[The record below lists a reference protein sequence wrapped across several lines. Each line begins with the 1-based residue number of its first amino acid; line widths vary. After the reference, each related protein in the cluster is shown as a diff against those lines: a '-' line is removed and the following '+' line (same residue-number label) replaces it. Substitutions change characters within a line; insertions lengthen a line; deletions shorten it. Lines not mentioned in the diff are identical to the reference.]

1 MTCPAC
7 GGDIPV
13 SSHRCPQCRASLS
26 HGLAAAV
33 LTPPPFDGATR
44 VGRVTPENDTTGLP
58 ALDSSFDAPTL
69 VGARTGTGV
78 PDDFTTL
85 VPTSNGEGTQAVTRL
100 GPEVPGGLSSES
112 GRALQDEAEDTG
124 PLKPGKPFGTRY
136 HIIRMLGLGGMG
148 AVYQAWDEELG
159 VAVAIKVIR
168 PEVMADPEAAQ
179 EIERRFKRELLL
191 AREVTHKNV
200 VRIHD
205 LGEIGGI
212 KYITMSYID
221 GTDLATIIKRE
232 GRLSVPKALL
242 ILRSVIPGLVAAHAA
257 GVVHRDL
264 KPANIMVGKK
274 GDALIMD
281 FGIAMSVAKPDI
293 AADDEAL
300 RPERFRAA
308 AGIGEGA
315 TQVGSVLGTIHY
327 MAPEQ
332 SKGQA
337 VDQRADIYAMGLIL
351 YDMLLGRR
359 RAEKADSVLGEL
371 EARIAHA
378 PQSVRSIAPEVPSAL
393 DAIVS
398 RCLDPDPAKRFQTT
412 VDMVAA
418 LDKLDDN
425 GEPLP
430 VRRVVGLPL
439 MAAVVVVMLSLGV
452 GAWYYQRQF
461 IPPEAHDPVSVVI
474 ADFRNSTGDAA
485 FDRTLEPMLKL
496 ALEGAGF
503 ISAYSRVEVAR
514 NLGVRPP
521 ELLDETAAREIA
533 VKQGLGVVL
542 SGEIVRRG
550 NGYSLSAKAVQ
561 AVTGELI
568 ASAEAR
574 AAGRDQVLSVAT
586 GLANEVREAL
596 GDDTSDSAQRFA
608 IETLSAT
615 SLDVVRA
622 YATAMGDLSDNR
634 PEDARR
640 RFQEAVDRD
649 PNFGLAYA
657 GMAIASRNIGQ
668 QQDAERY
675 IREAV
680 RHVDGMTERERYRTR
695 GLFYYVTSD
704 YPQCVK
710 EYGDLIAR
718 YSADAAAHNNLA
730 LCLTYMRQMPR
741 ALEEMRE
748 VVGILPR
755 RALYR
760 LNLALYAAYSSD
772 FQTAEQ
778 EAAAA
783 QELESPLGFLADAF
797 AQLGQGRVS
806 QAAASYE
813 RGKTGTLYASY
824 ASSGLGDLAVYEGR
838 YSEAIRI
845 LQAGAN
851 ADVMSGNTDRAAAK
865 FAAVAQAQLLRQ
877 NRGAAIAAA
886 VRALDSSTA
895 VKIRFL
901 AARVFVEAGDTDRA
915 RTLATGLASEFQ
927 GEPQAYAKI
936 IEGELALKAGDP
948 RLAIT
953 TLNEA
958 TALLDTWIG
967 RFDLGRAYLEAG
979 AFTQAD
985 SEFDR
990 CLARRGEAL
999 ALFLDE
1005 EPTYGIFPAVYYY
1018 QGRAREGLNTAGFA
1032 NSYRA
1037 YLDIRGTS
1045 TDDPLLADIRRRAAG
1060 RP

>member
-1 MTCPAC
+1 MKCPAC
-7 GGDIPV
+7 GAEILVPA
-13 SSHRCPQCRASLS
+13 HRCPSCQASLALGVS
-26 HGLAAAV
+26 VAV
-33 LTPPPFDGATR
+33 LTPPPVD
-44 VGRVTPENDTTGLP
+44 VTTKMSALSMGNDSTGLP
-58 ALDSSFDAPTL
+58 SSGRPEPSFDEPTV
-69 VGARTGTGV
+69 VGAGSASDAFGDVTIVRAS
-78 PDDFTTL
+78 PDA
-85 VPTSNGEGTQAVTRL
+85 GTQAETTLIPHRPVA
-100 GPEVPGGLSSES
+100 SDS
-112 GRALQDEAEDTG
+112 EDTG
-124 PLKPGKPFGTRY
+124 PLKPGKPFGSRY

-168 PEVMADPEAAQ
+168 PEVMEDPVAAR

-205 LGEIGGI
+205 LGEIDRI

-221 GTDLATIIKRE
+221 GTDLASILKRE
-232 GRLSVPKALL
+232 GRLTAAKALL
-242 ILRSVIPGLVAAHAA
+242 ILRSFIPGLVAAHAA

-281 FGIAMSVAKPDI
+281 FGIARSVG
-293 AADDEAL
+293 
-300 RPERFRAA
+300 RPEIASELEPTVLPEEFRRAA
-308 AGIGEGA
+308 ANDDGA
-315 TQVGSVLGTIHY
+315 TQAGSVLGTVHY

-332 SKGQA
+332 ARGQVA
-337 VDQRADIYAMGLIL
+337 DQRADIYAMGLIL

-359 RAEKADSVLGEL
+359 RAEKAASAMAEL
-371 EARIAHA
+371 EARMEHA
-378 PQSVRSIAPEVPSAL
+378 PPSVKSIAPEIPSAL
-393 DAIVS
+393 DGIVS
-398 RCLDPDPAKRFQTT
+398 RCLDPDPAKRFQTSLD
-412 VDMVAA
+412 VVAA
-418 LDKLDDN
+418 LDKLDEQ

-439 MAAVVVVMLSLGV
+439 TVAMVIAMFGIGL

-461 IPPEAHDPVSVVI
+461 IPPAAHDPVSVVI
-474 ADFRNSTGDAA
+474 ADFQNSTGDAA

-521 ELLDETAAREIA
+521 DVLNETAAREIA

-542 SGEIVRRG
+542 SGEIARRG

-561 AVTGELI
+561 AVTGEVI
-568 ASAEAR
+568 ASADAR
-574 AAGRDQVLSVAT
+574 AGSRDQVLSVAT

-608 IETLSAT
+608 IDTLSAT

-622 YATAMGDLSDNR
+622 YAAGMGALSDNR
-634 PEDARR
+634 PIDAKE
-640 RFQEAVDRD
+640 RFQEAVNRD
-649 PNFGLAYA
+649 QNFGLAYA

-710 EYGDLIAR
+710 EYGDLITR

-730 LCLTYMRQMPR
+730 LCLTYLRDMPR
-741 ALEEMRE
+741 ALAEMRQ
-748 VVGILPR
+748 VVGILPK

-778 EAAAA
+778 EGVAAE
-783 QELESPLGFLADAF
+783 ELGSPLGFLAGAF
-797 AQLGQGRVS
+797 AQLGQGRVTL
-806 QAAASYE
+806 AAANYE
-813 RGKTGTLYASY
+813 KAKVGTLYASY
-824 ASSGLGDLAVYEGR
+824 AASGRGDLAIYEGR
-838 YSEAIRI
+838 FSDAVRVLREGAAADEA
-845 LQAGAN
+845 
-851 ADVMSGNTDRAAAK
+851 SKNTDRAAAK
-865 FAAVAQAQLLRQ
+865 FAALAYAQLLRQ
-877 NRGAAIAAA
+877 NKTAAVAAA
-886 VRALDSSTA
+886 AQALASSSA
-895 VKIRFL
+895 EKIRFL
-901 AARVFVEAGDTDRA
+901 TARVFVEAGETARA
-915 RTLATGLASEFQ
+915 RALASALATQFQ

-936 IEGELALKAGDP
+936 IEGEIALKGGDP
-948 RLAIT
+948 RLAIKT
-953 TLNEA
+953 FTEA
-958 TALLDTWIG
+958 NALLDTWIG
-967 RFDLGRAYLEAG
+967 RFDLGRAYLDAG

-1005 EPTYGIFPAVYYY
+1005 EPTYGFFPVVYYY

-1037 YLDIRGTS
+1037 YLAIRGTS
-1045 TDDPLLADIRRRAAG
+1045 TEDPLLPDVRRRAG
-1060 RP
+1060 NQP